1 MSDENIGRRF
11 AAILAADVVGFSK
24 HMARD
29 EERTLARLR
38 GCRQILGEE
47 AAGRGG
53 RVFSE
58 SGDAMLAEFG
68 SPVEALRA
76 AVAVQKMLAEKN
88 QKEADGAPFLLRIG
102 LNIGDVISDGDN
114 LYGDEVNIASRIEGL
129 AEPGGIALSRSVF
142 TYVNRKID
150 YTFEKLDPQPLKNM
164 DHPIDVYAL
173 KYERSAPR
181 ATVQQAS
188 QAGSYLRRLSKRPV
202 RAESES
208 LDITIDAASAFMRR
222 SSKIAHNGDRVP
234 RFLFLGGADSGIADL
249 LEAAA
254 AESPFKPPAQPNP
267 SETFHWTW
275 WLFRKLIAIETSQTF
290 VEGIPEEHRLDA
302 WSTALNALQAHRPA
316 MPVNG
321 YVICIPQ
328 HVLHD
333 PSICRERGY
342 AIRRLLDLATTTLN
356 ITAPVYLLITRLDDL
371 PGFADFRA
379 ALPSGTDRQVMGHL
393 IEDPS
398 RFSDNRVL
406 LATAL
411 QSMHQRFHK
420 LRLGMLRHEGEA
432 AGKRGVF
439 DFVHGLT
446 KVIGG
451 VSAMVDCLTTKN
463 ELQNDVRLRGVFM
476 TADGQEPAFYR
487 DLFERFLP
495 QDQPLSHVW
504 TENDHRLLQA
514 AA

>member
-1 MSDENIGRRF
+1 MSNESMGRRF
-11 AAILAADVVGFSK
+11 AAILAADVVSFSE

-38 GCRQILGEE
+38 DCRQILNDE
-47 AAGRGG
+47 ATGRGG
-53 RVFSE
+53 RIFSE
-58 SGDAMLAEFG
+58 SGDAMLVEFG

-76 AVAVQKMLAEKN
+76 AVAVQKLLAEKN
-88 QKEADGAPFLLRIG
+88 QEEADGASFLLRIG
-102 LNIGDVISDGDN
+102 LNIGDVIADGDN

-129 AEPGGIALSRSVF
+129 AEPGGIALSGSVF
-142 TYVNRKID
+142 TYVSRKID
-150 YTFEKLDPQPLKNM
+150 YAFENLGPQPLKNI

-173 KYERSAPR
+173 KHERSAPP
-181 ATVQQAS
+181 AAVQQAR
-188 QAGSYLRRLSKRPV
+188 QAGSNLRCLSKRPV

-208 LDITIDAASAFMRR
+208 LDITINTASAFMRR

-254 AESPFKPPAQPNP
+254 AYSPFKPPAQPNP
-267 SETFHWTW
+267 SETFHWSW
-275 WLFRKLIAIETSQTF
+275 WFFRNLIAIETSQTF
-290 VEGIPEEHRLDA
+290 VEGITEEHRLDA
-302 WSTALNALQAHRPA
+302 WSTALNALRGHRPA

-321 YVICIPQ
+321 YVVCIPQ

-333 PSICRERGY
+333 PSMCRERGY
-342 AIRRLLDLATTTLN
+342 AIRRLLDLATTKLN
-356 ITAPVYLLITRLDDL
+356 ITVPVYLLITRLDDL

-393 IEDPS
+393 IDDPS

-411 QSMHQRFHK
+411 QSMHLRFHK
-420 LRLGMLRHEGEA
+420 LRLGMLRHEADA
-432 AGKRGVF
+432 ASKRGVF
-439 DFVHGLT
+439 DFIHGLT
-446 KVIGG
+446 KAIGG
-451 VSAMVDCLTTKN
+451 ISAMVDCLTTQN
-463 ELQNDVRLRGVFM
+463 DLQNDVRLRGLFM
-476 TADGQEPAFYR
+476 TADGLEPAFYR

-495 QDQPLSHVW
+495 QDQPLSHRW
-504 TENDHRLLQA
+504 TETDGEFLKA